1 MARQRKSRIY
11 WKDGRAY
18 ADFRDHARWD
28 GRLEALKAPG
38 SRTATSD
45 PDEAMRLCAARL
57 DELQVLKQAYP
68 DGLPPPER
76 EEEDELARI
85 AAFAGYHLAC
95 LERRRKRGRALT
107 QRVLAERKKHLLVA
121 TRFFAKRGKHL
132 LTDITTADVR
142 AWLADLEV
150 NPPLADG
157 KRHGGLTGPLTDGT
171 RAKYL
176 HTLNSMLRR
185 AWREERIDNNPV
197 DRLDPDERPSPSSEV
212 TPFLE
217 VGEAALILEVARRGA
232 HRGRSRAQ
240 NYVRMAVHLLT
251 GGRGSEV
258 KGLEKADLDFV
269 DHWIWIRPNAT
280 RRNVNKVRGTARRV
294 PMWPQLRAILE
305 EYLAGPHVPD
315 GPRLFDGTDCRKWM
329 DEIAADVGWEKKRVR
344 LKVFRV
350 TYASARIQT
359 LDNGAPVS
367 DWTVQQE
374 MGHGSMRMLQEV
386 YVRVGSIRQRRNRVE
401 YLWED
406 FAEQYAPLLRAAY
419 TLPARWRAVLDA
431 LPPGGASTSEWERSA
446 GVAVGTFYYIRSRL
460 ADRGLILKVGRNR
473 GTRYYRA
480 VPNAVEIVAPP
491 EVPQFEHRAV
501 A

>member
-1 MARQRKSRIY
+1 MARQRKSRVY

-18 ADFRDHARWD
+18 ADFRDHARWG
-28 GRLEALKAPG
+28 GRLEALKALG
-38 SRTATSD
+38 SRAATSD
-45 PDEAMRLCAARL
+45 ADEAMRLCTGRL
-57 DELQVLKQAYP
+57 DELQALKQTHP
-68 DGLPPPER
+68 DGLPAPAQEQ
-76 EEEDELARI
+76 EDELARF

-107 QRVLAERKKHLLVA
+107 QRVLSERKKHLLVA

-132 LTDITTADVR
+132 LSDITTADIR
-142 AWLADLEV
+142 DWLADLEV
-150 NPPLADG
+150 NPPPVDG
-157 KRHGGLTGPLTDGT
+157 KRHGGLKGPLSDGT

-176 HTLNSMLRR
+176 HALTSMLRR
-185 AWREERIDNNPV
+185 AWREERIESNPI
-197 DRLDPDERPSPSSEV
+197 DRLDPDERPSPSSEP
-212 TPFLE
+212 TPFVE
-217 VGEAALILEVARRGA
+217 VGEAALLLEVARRGA
-232 HRGRSRAQ
+232 HRSRSRTQ
-240 NYVRMAVHLLT
+240 NYVRLAVHLLT

-269 DHWIWIRPNAT
+269 DNWVWIRPNAT

-315 GPRLFDGTDCRKWM
+315 GPRLFNGTDCRKWM
-329 DEIAADVGWEKKRVR
+329 DEIAADVGWENKRVR

-386 YVRVGSIRQRRNRVE
+386 YVRVGSIRQRRDRVE

-406 FAEQYAPLLRAAY
+406 FADQYAPLLQAAHK
-419 TLPARWRAVLDA
+419 LPEKWRAVLDA
-431 LPPGGASTSEWERSA
+431 LPLGGASTTEWERAA
-446 GVAVGTFYYIRSRL
+446 GVAVGTFYYIRDQL
-460 ADRGLILKVGRNR
+460 AARGLILKVGRNR

-480 VPNAVEIVAPP
+480 VPPAAQIVSSP
-491 EVPQFEHRAV
+491 EVPPCHDLAV